1 MPNDIATASNGRNML
16 IASDILYPAV
26 RNYAS
31 VFADKE
37 EVNGQIL
44 YSRVGL
50 SLLAIGGSKEYV
62 RFYLDVDQ
70 CEYLYLLSKDF
81 HDIHYE
87 SVKESTNNNTRSLEI
102 NRNSFYKDKPTTYPW
117 YIAIRENGKQ
127 MSINLTDEQFFSIMS
142 RIHRWIALVANHY
155 AGYIMSKKF
164 EFEHGTKN

>member
-70 CEYLYLLSKDF
+70 CEYLYL
-81 HDIHYE
+81 
-87 SVKESTNNNTRSLEI
+87 
-102 NRNSFYKDKPTTYPW
+102 
-117 YIAIRENGKQ
+117 
-127 MSINLTDEQFFSIMS
+127 
-142 RIHRWIALVANHY
+142 
-155 AGYIMSKKF
+155 
-164 EFEHGTKN
+164 

>member
-87 SVKESTNNNTRSLEI
+87 SVKESTNNNTRSLVI

-142 RIHRWIALVANHY
+142 RIHRWIALVANH
-155 AGYIMSKKF
+155 
-164 EFEHGTKN
+164 

>member
-87 SVKESTNNNTRSLEI
+87 SVKESTNNNTRSLVI
-102 NRNSFYKDKPTTYPW
+102 NRNSFYKDKPQHIPGILQSERT
-117 YIAIRENGKQ
+117 E
-127 MSINLTDEQFFSIMS
+127 
-142 RIHRWIALVANHY
+142 
-155 AGYIMSKKF
+155 SKCRLI
-164 EFEHGTKN
+164 